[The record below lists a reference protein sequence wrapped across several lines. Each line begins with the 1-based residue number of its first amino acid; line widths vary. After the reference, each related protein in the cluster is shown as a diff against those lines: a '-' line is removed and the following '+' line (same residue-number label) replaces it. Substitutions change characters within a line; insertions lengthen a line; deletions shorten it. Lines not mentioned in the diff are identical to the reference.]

1 MVGMGLE
8 VEIKRVAVVVASRNR
23 AEELAQLLKAL
34 AGQSL
39 APSAIVLSVET
50 AADLPADLPAH
61 VQAVFGSRGS
71 SVQRNRGMELV
82 LRESDVVVFFDDDF
96 LPASLALA
104 GVARL
109 FAASPDIAGATGLV
123 LRDGVTEGG
132 LSYHT
137 AQAILADFESRTL
150 GPVVNRT
157 VDGTYGCN
165 MAFRATAI
173 GDVRFDENLPLY
185 GWQEDVDFASRVGK
199 FGRIVQTNAFA
210 GVHIGVNKGRS
221 SGIPLGFS
229 QMVKPVYLVRKGT
242 MSLSKA
248 AGLILRNFLAN
259 HVKALAPEPFV
270 DRRGRVR
277 GNWRGIRHMLR
288 GQVDPTEILRF

>member
-1 MVGMGLE
+1 MGLE

-199 FGRIVQTNAFA
+199 IGRIVQTNAFA

-229 QMVKPVYLVRKGT
+229 QMVNPVYLVRKGT
-242 MSLSKA
+242 MSLPKA

-277 GNWRGIRHMLR
+277 GNWRGIRHMLCGR
-288 GQVDPTEILRF
+288 VDPTEILRF